1 MLLILITMKL
11 SKRER
16 EQHERAKQTKGHS
29 SVQTGGTEKSTNV
42 SDLTFECQLL
52 LPARTREVDR

>member
-1 MLLILITMKL
+1 MKL